1 MGCLVGI
8 DFGIKRTGLAYTDPN
23 KMIATG
29 LKNLPTNIVISY
41 IQDHFKNEEVDAF
54 IIGKPIQKDGTP
66 SELENKIIN
75 FILELKKYF
84 PNKKIERYDE
94 RYTSKMAKQV
104 IINLGIKKKKR
115 TNKGLVD
122 QISATII
129 LQSYLDRKRN
139 N

>member
-8 DFGIKRTGLAYTDPN
+8 DFGVKRTGLAYTDPN

-29 LKNLPTNIVISY
+29 LKNLPTNLVISY
-41 IQDHFKNEEVDAF
+41 IRDYFKNEEIDAF

-66 SELENKIIN
+66 SELENKIKN
-75 FILELKKYF
+75 FILELKTCF
-84 PNKKIERYDE
+84 PNKKIDRYDE

-129 LQSYLDRKRN
+129 LQSYLDRKK
-139 N
+139 

>member
-23 KMIATG
+23 KTIATG
-29 LKNLPTNIVISY
+29 LNNLPTNIVISY
-41 IQDHFKNEEVDAF
+41 IQDYFKNEEVDAF

-66 SELENKIIN
+66 SELENKIKN

-129 LQSYLDRKRN
+129 LQSYLDRKN

>member
-8 DFGIKRTGLAYTDPN
+8 DFGIKRTGLAYTDSN
-23 KMIATG
+23 KTIATG
-29 LKNLPTNIVISY
+29 LNNLPTNIVISY
-41 IQDHFKNEEVDAF
+41 IQDYFKNEEVDAF

-66 SELENKIIN
+66 SELENKIKN

-129 LQSYLDRKRN
+129 LQSYLDRKK
-139 N
+139 

>member
-8 DFGIKRTGLAYTDPN
+8 DFGIKSTGLAYTDPN
-23 KMIATG
+23 KIIATG

-41 IQDHFKNEEVDAF
+41 IQDYFKNEEVDAF

-66 SELENKIIN
+66 SELENRIKD

-84 PNKKIERYDE
+84 PNKKIERHDE

-115 TNKGLVD
+115 SNKGLLD

-129 LQSYLDRKRN
+129 LQSYLDKKN

>member
-23 KMIATG
+23 KIIATG

-41 IQDHFKNEEVDAF
+41 IQDYFKNEEVDAF

-66 SELENKIIN
+66 SDLEYKIKD

-115 TNKGLVD
+115 SNKGLVD

-129 LQSYLDRKRN
+129 LQSYLDKKN

>member
-1 MGCLVGI
+1 MGCFVGI
-8 DFGIKRTGLAYTDPN
+8 DFGIKRSGLAYTDPN
-23 KMIATG
+23 KTIATG
-29 LKNLPTNIVISY
+29 LNNLPTNIVISY
-41 IQDHFKNEEVDAF
+41 IQDYFKNEEVDAF

-66 SELENKIIN
+66 SELENKIKN

-129 LQSYLDRKRN
+129 LQSYLDRKK
-139 N
+139 

>member
-8 DFGIKRTGLAYTDPN
+8 DFGIKSTGLAYTDPN
-23 KMIATG
+23 KIIATG
-29 LKNLPTNIVISY
+29 LKNLPTNLVISY
-41 IQDHFKNEEVDAF
+41 IQDYFKNEEVDAF

-66 SELENKIIN
+66 SELENKIKN

-129 LQSYLDRKRN
+129 LQSYLDRKK
-139 N
+139 

>member
-8 DFGIKRTGLAYTDPN
+8 DFGTKRTGLAYTDPN

-54 IIGKPIQKDGTP
+54 IIGKPIQKDGTS
-66 SELENKIIN
+66 SELENKIKN

-129 LQSYLDRKRN
+129 LQSYLDRKK
-139 N
+139 

>member
-8 DFGIKRTGLAYTDPN
+8 DFGTKRTGLAYTDPN

-29 LKNLPTNIVISY
+29 LKNLPTHLVISY
-41 IQDHFKNEEVDAF
+41 IQDYFKSEEVDAF
-54 IIGKPIQKDGTP
+54 IIGKPIQKDGSP
-66 SELENKIIN
+66 SELENKIKN
-75 FILELKKYF
+75 FILELKKCF

-94 RYTSKMAKQV
+94 RYTSKMAERV

-129 LQSYLDRKRN
+129 LQSYLDRKK
-139 N
+139 

>member
-23 KMIATG
+23 KIIATG

-41 IQDHFKNEEVDAF
+41 IQDYFKNEEVDAF

-66 SELENKIIN
+66 SELENKIKD

-104 IINLGIKKKKR
+104 INNLGIKKKKR
-115 TNKGLVD
+115 SNKGLVD

-129 LQSYLDRKRN
+129 LQSYLEKKN

>member
-23 KMIATG
+23 KTIATG
-29 LKNLPTNIVISY
+29 LNNLPTNIVISY
-41 IQDHFKNEEVDAF
+41 IQDYFKNEEVDAF
-54 IIGKPIQKDGTP
+54 IIGKPIQKDGAP
-66 SELENKIIN
+66 SELENKIKN

-129 LQSYLDRKRN
+129 LQSYLDRKK
-139 N
+139 

>member
-23 KMIATG
+23 KTIATG

-41 IQDHFKNEEVDAF
+41 IQDYFKNEEVDAF

-66 SELENKIIN
+66 SELENKIKN

-94 RYTSKMAKQV
+94 RYTSKMAERV

-129 LQSYLDRKRN
+129 LQSYLDRKN

>member
-41 IQDHFKNEEVDAF
+41 IQDYFRNEEVDAF
-54 IIGKPIQKDGTP
+54 IIGKPTQKDGTP
-66 SELENKIIN
+66 SELENNIKN

-129 LQSYLDRKRN
+129 LQSYLDRKK
-139 N
+139 

>member
-8 DFGIKRTGLAYTDPN
+8 DFGVKRTGLAYTDPN

-29 LKNLPTNIVISY
+29 LKNLPTNLVISY
-41 IQDHFKNEEVDAF
+41 IQDYFKNEEVDAF
-54 IIGKPIQKDGTP
+54 IIGKPIQKDGKP
-66 SELENKIIN
+66 SELENKIKN

-94 RYTSKMAKQV
+94 RYTSKMAKKV

-129 LQSYLDRKRN
+129 LQSYLDRKK
-139 N
+139 

>member
-29 LKNLPTNIVISY
+29 LKNLPTNVVISY
-41 IQDHFKNEEVDAF
+41 IQNYFRNEEVDAF
-54 IIGKPIQKDGTP
+54 IIGKPIQKDGTS
-66 SELENKIIN
+66 SELENNIKN
-75 FILELKKYF
+75 FILELKKCF

-129 LQSYLDRKRN
+129 LQSYLDRKK
-139 N
+139 

>member
-23 KMIATG
+23 KIIATG

-41 IQDHFKNEEVDAF
+41 IQDYFKNEEVDAF

-66 SELENKIIN
+66 SELENKIKD

-115 TNKGLVD
+115 SNKGLVD

-129 LQSYLDRKRN
+129 LQSYLEKKN

>member
-1 MGCLVGI
+1 M
-8 DFGIKRTGLAYTDPN
+8 
-23 KMIATG
+23 
-29 LKNLPTNIVISY
+29 
-41 IQDHFKNEEVDAF
+41 
-54 IIGKPIQKDGTP
+54 
-66 SELENKIIN
+66 
-75 FILELKKYF
+75 ELKKYF

>member
-23 KMIATG
+23 KTIATG
-29 LKNLPTNIVISY
+29 LNNLPTNIVISY
-41 IQDHFKNEEVDAF
+41 IQDYFKNEEVDAF

-66 SELENKIIN
+66 SELENKIKN

-129 LQSYLDRKRN
+129 LQSYLDRKK
-139 N
+139 

>member
-8 DFGIKRTGLAYTDPN
+8 DFGTKRTGLAYTDPN
-23 KMIATG
+23 KIIATG
-29 LKNLPTNIVISY
+29 LKNLPTNLVISY
-41 IQDHFKNEEVDAF
+41 IQDYFKSEEVDAF
-54 IIGKPIQKDGTP
+54 IIGKPIQKDGSP
-66 SELENKIIN
+66 SELENKIKN
-75 FILELKKYF
+75 FILELKKCF

-94 RYTSKMAKQV
+94 RYTSKMAERV

-129 LQSYLDRKRN
+129 LQSYLDRKK
-139 N
+139 

>member
-1 MGCLVGI
+1 M
-8 DFGIKRTGLAYTDPN
+8 
-23 KMIATG
+23 
-29 LKNLPTNIVISY
+29 
-41 IQDHFKNEEVDAF
+41 
-54 IIGKPIQKDGTP
+54 
-66 SELENKIIN
+66 
-75 FILELKKYF
+75 ELKKYF

-104 IINLGIKKKKR
+104 IINLGIKKKR

-129 LQSYLDRKRN
+129 LQSYLDRKN

>member
-1 MGCLVGI
+1 MGCFVGI

-23 KMIATG
+23 KTIATG
-29 LKNLPTNIVISY
+29 LNYLPTNIVISY
-41 IQDHFKNEEVDAF
+41 IQNYFKNEEVDAF

-66 SELENKIIN
+66 SELENKIKN

-129 LQSYLDRKRN
+129 LQSYLDRKK
-139 N
+139 

>member
-29 LKNLPTNIVISY
+29 LKNLPTSLVISY
-41 IQDHFKNEEVDAF
+41 IQDYFKNEEVDAF

-66 SELENKIIN
+66 SELENKIKN
-75 FILELKKYF
+75 FILELKTYF
-84 PNKKIERYDE
+84 PNKKIDRYDE

-104 IINLGIKKKKR
+104 IKNLGIKKKKR

-129 LQSYLDRKRN
+129 LQSYLDREN

>member
-23 KMIATG
+23 KTIATG
-29 LKNLPTNIVISY
+29 LKNLPTNKVISY
-41 IQDHFKNEEVDAF
+41 IQDYFKNGEVDAF

-66 SELENKIIN
+66 SELENKIKN

-129 LQSYLDRKRN
+129 LQSYLDRKN

>member
-41 IQDHFKNEEVDAF
+41 IQDYFKNEEVDAF

-66 SELENKIIN
+66 SELENRIKD

-115 TNKGLVD
+115 SNKGLLD

-129 LQSYLDRKRN
+129 LQSYLDKKN

>member
-29 LKNLPTNIVISY
+29 LKNLSTNLVISY
-41 IQDHFKNEEVDAF
+41 IQDYFKNEEVDAF
-54 IIGKPIQKDGTP
+54 IIGKPIQKDGTS
-66 SELENKIIN
+66 SELENKIKN

-129 LQSYLDRKRN
+129 LQSYLDRKK
-139 N
+139 

>member
-23 KMIATG
+23 KTIATG
-29 LKNLPTNIVISY
+29 LNNLPTNIVISY
-41 IQDHFKNEEVDAF
+41 IQNYFKNEEVDAF

-66 SELENKIIN
+66 SELENKIKN

-129 LQSYLDRKRN
+129 LQSYLDRKN

>member
-23 KMIATG
+23 KTIATG
-29 LKNLPTNIVISY
+29 LNNLPTNIVISY
-41 IQDHFKNEEVDAF
+41 IQDYFKNEEVDAF
-54 IIGKPIQKDGTP
+54 IIGKPIQKDGAP
-66 SELENKIIN
+66 SELENKIKN
-75 FILELKKYF
+75 FILELKKCF

-129 LQSYLDRKRN
+129 LQSYLDRKK
-139 N
+139 

>member
-41 IQDHFKNEEVDAF
+41 IQDYFRNEEVDAF
-54 IIGKPIQKDGTP
+54 IIGKPTQKDGTP
-66 SELENKIIN
+66 SELENKIKN

-115 TNKGLVD
+115 TDKGLVD

-129 LQSYLDRKRN
+129 LQSYLDRKK
-139 N
+139 

>member
-8 DFGIKRTGLAYTDPN
+8 DFGIKSTGLAYTDPN
-23 KMIATG
+23 KIIATG

-41 IQDHFKNEEVDAF
+41 IQDYFKNEEVDAF

>member
-23 KMIATG
+23 KTIATG
-29 LKNLPTNIVISY
+29 LNNLPTNIVISY
-41 IQDHFKNEEVDAF
+41 IQNYFKNEEVDAF

-66 SELENKIIN
+66 SELENKIKN

-129 LQSYLDRKRN
+129 LQSYLDRKK
-139 N
+139 

>member
-23 KMIATG
+23 KIIATG

-41 IQDHFKNEEVDAF
+41 IQDYFKNEEVDAF

-66 SELENKIIN
+66 SDLEYKIKD

-104 IINLGIKKKKR
+104 MINLGIKKKKR
-115 TNKGLVD
+115 SNKGLVD

-129 LQSYLDRKRN
+129 LQSYLDKKN

>member
-1 MGCLVGI
+1 MGCFVGI

-23 KMIATG
+23 KTIATG
-29 LKNLPTNIVISY
+29 LNNLPTNIVISY
-41 IQDHFKNEEVDAF
+41 IQDYFKNEEVDAF

-66 SELENKIIN
+66 SELENKIKN

-129 LQSYLDRKRN
+129 LQSYLDRKK
-139 N
+139 

>member
-41 IQDHFKNEEVDAF
+41 IQDYFKNEEVDAF
-54 IIGKPIQKDGTP
+54 IVGKPIQKDGTP
-66 SELENKIIN
+66 SELENKIKN
-75 FILELKKYF
+75 FILELKKCF
-84 PNKKIERYDE
+84 PNKKIERHDE

-129 LQSYLDRKRN
+129 LQSYLDRKK
-139 N
+139 

>member
-8 DFGIKRTGLAYTDPN
+8 DFGTKRTGLAYTDPN

-29 LKNLPTNIVISY
+29 LKNLPTNLVISY
-41 IQDHFKNEEVDAF
+41 IQDYFRNEEVDAF
-54 IIGKPIQKDGTP
+54 IIGKPTQKDGTP
-66 SELENKIIN
+66 SELENNIKK
-75 FILELKKYF
+75 FILELKKCF

-129 LQSYLDRKRN
+129 LQSYLDRKK
-139 N
+139 

>member
-8 DFGIKRTGLAYTDPN
+8 DFGVKRTGLAYTDPN

-29 LKNLPTNIVISY
+29 LKNLPTNLVISY
-41 IQDHFKNEEVDAF
+41 IQDYFKNEEVDAF
-54 IIGKPIQKDGTP
+54 IIGKPIQKDGKP
-66 SELENKIIN
+66 SELENKIKN

-129 LQSYLDRKRN
+129 LQSYLDRKK
-139 N
+139 

>member
-8 DFGIKRTGLAYTDPN
+8 DFGIKSTGLAYTDPN
-23 KMIATG
+23 KIIATG

-41 IQDHFKNEEVDAF
+41 IQDYFKNEEVDAF

-66 SELENKIIN
+66 SELENRIKD

-84 PNKKIERYDE
+84 PNKKIERHDE

-115 TNKGLVD
+115 SNKGLVD

-129 LQSYLDRKRN
+129 LQSYLDKKN